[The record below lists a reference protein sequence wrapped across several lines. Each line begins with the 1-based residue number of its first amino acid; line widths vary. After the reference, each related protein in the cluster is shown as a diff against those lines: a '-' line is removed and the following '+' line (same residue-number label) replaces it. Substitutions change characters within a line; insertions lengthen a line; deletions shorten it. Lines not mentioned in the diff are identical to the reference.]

1 MLKYIIKLLNI
12 NDKRKNLTFQ
22 KGHIMYREKLE
33 WQRVFVE
40 SIQAQSGAISLLN
53 KKEKKSF
60 QLRILNLATLFFKNE
75 SEIFLET

>member
-1 MLKYIIKLLNI
+1 
-12 NDKRKNLTFQ
+12 
-22 KGHIMYREKLE
+22 MYREKLE